1 MLDGRPNGRQTIAL
15 GNILVSD
22 LDTRATSAQP
32 PYAEEH
38 EIAAAPRAAR
48 SPTGKSEVR
57 SSQLTTV
64 RLEK

>member
-1 MLDGRPNGRQTIAL
+1 MGVDMLDGRPNERQAIAL

-38 EIAAAPRAAR
+38 KIAAAPRAAR
-48 SPTGKSEVR
+48 SPTENVR
-57 SSQLTTV
+57 CAPLS
-64 RLEK
+64 